1 MNGATKDRI
10 TDLVGIAAMRE
21 FILFSRQGTTAA
33 PFDVSTLGG
42 TSLDIVA
49 RCISAAFCVSGHI
62 RRDVTLHI
70 FLGGPPSPP
79 VCLRF
84 DGNSLRSLDPSER
97 GIGEAILGALN
108 SLKGR
113 PAPQGITASRISLE
127 YYIRN
132 YCIGRRMY
140 VLEEGGRDI
149 DQVDL
154 RDAIFILGDKVGL
167 PKKEEI
173 FVERHGAE
181 KLSIGST
188 RYFSSH
194 CIVIL
199 NYELD
204 RREFSKTKGSR

>member
-1 MNGATKDRI
+1 
-10 TDLVGIAAMRE
+10 MRE
-21 FILFSRQGTTAA
+21 FILFSRQGATSA
-33 PFDVSTLGG
+33 PFDVSALGDVG
-42 TSLDIVA
+42 LDIVA

-62 RRDVTLHI
+62 RRDVILHA

-79 VCLRF
+79 VYLKF
-84 DGNSLRSLDPSER
+84 DGNGLRSLDPSES

-113 PAPQGITASRISLE
+113 PSSQGITASKISLE
-127 YYIRN
+127 YYIRR
-132 YCIGRRMY
+132 YCMGRRMY
-140 VLEEGGRDI
+140 VLEEGGRDV

-154 RDAIFILGDKVGL
+154 SGAIFILGDKVGL

-188 RYFSSH
+188 RYFTSH

-199 NYELD
+199 NYEID
-204 RREFSKTKGSR
+204 RREFGKTEGSR